1 MVLFGYPCLDISDKS
16 VQHVEI
22 GALEYVEFEVVVH
35 WCDPARIDT
44 EEESKLLGE
53 VRLLD
58 VSARLCRHPKL
69 LRIRSRL
76 EIVEAE

>member
-1 MVLFGYPCLDISDKS
+1 MVFFGYSCLDISDKC
-16 VQHVEI
+16 VQHIEI
-22 GALEYVEFEVVVH
+22 GALEDVEFEIVVH

-53 VRLLD
+53 VGLLD

-69 LRIRSRL
+69 LRVCL
-76 EIVEAE
+76 YLKNDN